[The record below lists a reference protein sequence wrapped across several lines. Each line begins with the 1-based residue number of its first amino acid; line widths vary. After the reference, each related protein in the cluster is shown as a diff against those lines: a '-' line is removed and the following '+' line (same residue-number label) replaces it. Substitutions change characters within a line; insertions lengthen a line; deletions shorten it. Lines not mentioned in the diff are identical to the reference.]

1 MTLSKQD
8 TAVFVLVALLLF
20 TSSVFITNAW
30 AGDSKRIEM
39 TAKEFSF
46 EPDHLTVEHGQTVV
60 IVFHNK
66 GVLSHN
72 LSIDG
77 LGVKTKTIY
86 PDETDKVVFYSGKIQ
101 ANNPFRCAVP
111 GHTEAGM
118 RGILIVR

>member
-86 PDETDKVVFYSGKIQ
+86 PDETDKVVFTPEKSGKY
-101 ANNPFRCAVP
+101 PFRCAVP